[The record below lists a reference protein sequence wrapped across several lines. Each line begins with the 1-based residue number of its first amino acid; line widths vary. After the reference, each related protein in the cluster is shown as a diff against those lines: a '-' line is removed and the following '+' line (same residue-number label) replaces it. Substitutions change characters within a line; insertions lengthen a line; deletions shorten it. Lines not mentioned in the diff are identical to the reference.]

1 MSLIPSP
8 ASDSPPPPVVEID
21 DLRVNFQTFDGV
33 SKVLAGVD
41 LHLERGDVMGLVG
54 ETGCGKSVTALSI
67 PQLVPCPPGEIVGGD
82 VRFLGESVLGKSPAE
97 LRRLRAR
104 HIGMVFQDPN
114 TNLNPVFT
122 IEQQMVDVCLC
133 RLGYDGALRVTPFHG
148 LSPAQRELRR
158 IARETAIGLLHRVGF
173 PNPEQRIKSY
183 PHELSGGMRQRVLIA
198 MSLAGNPDLL
208 IADEPTTALDVSTQ
222 AQVLRLIRDL
232 VDEFHLTV
240 LLVTHN
246 LGVVAQVCNRVAVMY
261 AGRVVES
268 GEVWQI
274 FKSPSHPYTVG
285 LLRAVPT
292 MQTARGELEEI
303 PGTIPNLLSPP
314 PGCRFHLRCP
324 HAMDI
329 CRLDPPP
336 PVRPIDNG
344 TLVACH
350 LYGGD
355 VQSNHLVDHAV
366 DKVGTADNVRG

>member
-1 MSLIPSP
+1 
-8 ASDSPPPPVVEID
+8 
-21 DLRVNFQTFDGV
+21 
-33 SKVLAGVD
+33 
-41 LHLERGDVMGLVG
+41 MGLVG

-82 VRFLGESVLGKSPAE
+82 VRFLGESVLSKSPAE

-133 RLGYDGALRVTPFHG
+133 RLGYAGAVSVTPFRGTRSDLWHK
-148 LSPAQRELRR
+148 
-158 IARETAIGLLHRVGF
+158 ARETAIALLHRVGF

-268 GEVWQI
+268 GEVRRV
-274 FKSPSHPYTVG
+274 FKSPAHPYTVG

-292 MQTARGELEEI
+292 LETRRGTLEEI

-324 HAMDI
+324 HAMDV
-329 CRLDPPP
+329 CRADPPP
-336 PVRPIDNG
+336 PMRAIGVDH

-350 LYGGD
+350 LF
-355 VQSNHLVDHAV
+355 DH
-366 DKVGTADNVRG
+366 D

>member
-1 MSLIPSP
+1 MSSIQSR
-8 ASDSPPPPVVEID
+8 ASDTLSDPVVEIK
-21 DLRVNFQTFDGV
+21 DLRVNFRTFDGV
-33 SKVLAGVD
+33 SKVLVGVD
-41 LHLERGDVMGLVG
+41 LRLERGDILGLVG

-67 PQLVPCPPGEIVGGD
+67 PQLVPSPPGEIVGGD
-82 VRFLGESVLGKSPAE
+82 VRFLGESVLGRSPTE
-97 LRRLRAR
+97 LRQLRAR

-133 RLGYDGALRVTPFHG
+133 RLGYEGAVGVTPFHG
-148 LSPAQRELRR
+148 WGPERR
-158 IARETAIGLLHRVGF
+158 DVRRKARETAIALLHRVGF
-173 PNPEQRIKSY
+173 PDPERRIKSY

-268 GEVWQI
+268 GEVRRI
-274 FKSPSHPYTVG
+274 FKSPAHPYTVG

-292 MQTARGELEEI
+292 MQTSRGSLEEI

-324 HAMDI
+324 HAMDV
-329 CRLDPPP
+329 CRVDPPP
-336 PVRPIDNG
+336 QIRPIDDG

-350 LYGGD
+350 LYDGD
-355 VQSNHLVDHAV
+355 ALLARALPEVEGA
-366 DKVGTADNVRG
+366 ARR

>member
-1 MSLIPSP
+1 MSSIQSRVSDTPSG
-8 ASDSPPPPVVEID
+8 PVVEIE
-21 DLRVNFQTFDGV
+21 DLRVNFRTFDGV
-33 SKVLAGVD
+33 SKVLVGVD
-41 LHLERGDVMGLVG
+41 LRLERGDVMGLVG

-67 PQLVPCPPGEIVGGD
+67 PQLVPSPPGEIVGGD
-82 VRFLGESVLGKSPAE
+82 VRFLGQSVIGKSPAE
-97 LRRLRAR
+97 LRQLGAR

-122 IEQQMVDVCLC
+122 IEQQMIDVCLC
-133 RLGYDGALRVTPFHG
+133 RLGYEGAVSVTPFHR
-148 LSPAQRELRR
+148 SRR
-158 IARETAIGLLHRVGF
+158 DLWQQARNTAIALLHRVGF

-268 GEVWQI
+268 GEVRRI
-274 FKSPSHPYTVG
+274 FKSPAHPYTVG

-292 MQTARGELEEI
+292 METRRGALEEI

-324 HAMDI
+324 HAMDV
-329 CRLDPPP
+329 CGVEPPP
-336 PVRPIDNG
+336 PMRPIGDG
-344 TLVACH
+344 TTVACH
-350 LYGGD
+350 LYDGD
-355 VQSNHLVDHAV
+355 DRNFRPDRPVDQVV
-366 DKVGTADNVRG
+366 DKVGTAGND

>member
-1 MSLIPSP
+1 
-8 ASDSPPPPVVEID
+8 VVEID
-21 DLRVNFQTFDGV
+21 GLRVNFRTFDGV
-33 SKVLAGVD
+33 SKVLVGVD
-41 LHLERGDVMGLVG
+41 LRLERGDVMGLVG

-67 PQLVPCPPGEIVGGD
+67 AQLVPCPPGEIVGGD
-82 VRFLGESVLGKSPAE
+82 VRFLGESVLSKSSAE
-97 LRRLRAR
+97 LQQLRAR

-133 RLGYDGALRVTPFHG
+133 RLGKDAALSVTPLHG
-148 LSPAQRELRR
+148 WSSHNRESRR
-158 IARETAIGLLHRVGF
+158 LARQTAVSLLERVGF

-268 GEVWQI
+268 GEVRRV
-274 FKSPSHPYTVG
+274 FKSPAHPYTVG

-292 MQTARGELEEI
+292 METERGSLEEI
-303 PGTIPNLLSPP
+303 PGSIPNLLSPP
-314 PGCRFHLRCP
+314 TGCRFHPRCP
-324 HAMDI
+324 HAMDV
-329 CRLDPPP
+329 CRVDPPP
-336 PVRPIDNG
+336 PMRAVDG
-344 TLVACH
+344 TFVACH
-350 LYGGD
+350 LYASDTPPEVSEYSSRVQPLSVAAETGRGD
-355 VQSNHLVDHAV
+355 A
-366 DKVGTADNVRG
+366 G

>member
-1 MSLIPSP
+1 V
-8 ASDSPPPPVVEID
+8 SDPVVEIE
-21 DLRVNFQTFDGV
+21 DLHVNFRTFDGV
-33 SKVLAGVD
+33 SKVLVGVD
-41 LHLERGDVMGLVG
+41 LRLERGDIMGLVG

-67 PQLVPCPPGEIVGGD
+67 PQLIPCPPGELVGGD
-82 VRFLGESVLGKSPAE
+82 VRFLGKSVLGKSPAE

-122 IEQQMVDVCLC
+122 IEQQMIDVCLC
-133 RLGYDGALRVTPFHG
+133 RLGFEGAVSVTPFHR
-148 LSPAQRELRR
+148 SRRDLRQE
-158 IARETAIGLLHRVGF
+158 ARRTAIALLHRVGF
-173 PNPEQRIKSY
+173 PNPERRIKSY

-222 AQVLRLIRDL
+222 AQVLRLVREL

-268 GEVWQI
+268 GDVRRI
-274 FKSPSHPYTVG
+274 FKSPAHPYTEG

-292 MQTARGELEEI
+292 MNTSRGTLEDI
-303 PGTIPNLLSPP
+303 PGTIPNLLTPP

-324 HAMDI
+324 HVMDV
-329 CRLDPPP
+329 CRVDPPP
-336 PVRPIDNG
+336 PILEVGDG
-344 TLVACH
+344 TTVACH
-350 LYGGD
+350 LYTGD
-355 VQSNHLVDHAV
+355 SRHHRSAEAV
-366 DKVGTADNVRG
+366 AQGH

>member
-1 MSLIPSP
+1 MNDTV
-8 ASDSPPPPVVEID
+8 AEIE
-21 DLRVNFQTFDGV
+21 DLRVNFRTFDGV
-33 SKVLAGVD
+33 SKVLVGVD
-41 LHLERGDVMGLVG
+41 LRLERGDIMGLVG

-122 IEQQMVDVCLC
+122 IEQQMIDVCLC
-133 RLGYDGALRVTPFHG
+133 RLGYDQAVSITPFH
-148 LSPAQRELRR
+148 ARTRRELREE
-158 IARETAIGLLHRVGF
+158 ARSTAIALLHRVGF

-222 AQVLRLIRDL
+222 AQVLRLIREL
-232 VDEFHLTV
+232 VEELHLTV

-268 GEVWQI
+268 GDVRRI
-274 FKSPSHPYTVG
+274 FKSPKHPYTVG

-292 MQTARGELEEI
+292 MQTSRGALEDI

-324 HAMDI
+324 HVMDV
-329 CRLDPPP
+329 CRAEPPP
-336 PVRPIDNG
+336 PMRTTDDG
-344 TLVACH
+344 TMVACH
-350 LYGGD
+350 LYAEND
-355 VQSNHLVDHAV
+355 
-366 DKVGTADNVRG
+366 